1 MANYALFIGWG
12 NVVHGREEMSLRV
25 FQETIEF
32 WGRCQQDGRID
43 GFEPFLL
50 EPHGGGLTGFMLI
63 YAERERLDDVRE
75 SEEFERIMARAGAVV
90 DDLGIVTAYAQEA
103 LGRVMGQFQEMA
115 SELGR
120 LAAA

>member
-12 NVVHGREEMSLRV
+12 NVVRGREELSLTV

-32 WGRCQQDGRID
+32 WTRAQQDGQID

-50 EPHGGGLTGFMLI
+50 EPHGGGLAGFMMV
-63 YAERERLDDVRE
+63 YAERDRLDRLRA
-75 SEEFERIMARAGAVV
+75 SEEFERLMTRADSVI
-90 DDLGIVTAYAQEA
+90 DDLGVVTAYAGEA
-103 LGRVMGQFQEMA
+103 LGRQMSHFQEMA
-115 SELGR
+115 GQ